1 MVDMNYFYLAIGLI
15 VLMVFSFKRFNKPSF
30 PNRETLPSDLEPL
43 RYLFLRGAYNRAL
56 FTYIAGFSVV
66 YFLLVLVG
74 PKVAGLFGI
83 ENVPAESWPLLTA
96 LLLVGVIPNAKWLE
110 EIEEWLRRQ
119 VHAWFLVPGGAER
132 TINLLEDAKYDP
144 PLTQLEAVKENKRQK
159 IREHLRLP
167 STSPLHQWARAV
179 VLMAS
184 LEGKGTGPA
193 IIKAEALQPFSKDFD
208 LILERFKFLRQEV
221 EQTEVSSLDEEAEDN
236 LSRRIKGFLKRLYAY
251 ISWGVRNQADTEE
264 EVKKTLEEFG
274 FRIPEVGER
283 RVFDLVV
290 PAVITVFCISTV
302 CLVVVDTIPSQ
313 LEWEIINTMGDALI
327 ENMKFGVTAAIMYG
341 AAIIIAL
348 KARSSMIERRLWK
361 PRAPRCLVRIA
372 FWSGL
377 ATWLVIVL
385 NTAMLHPG
393 TNEAVRRIVA
403 VPFSSDVISGSFL
416 NSDLG
421 YVLTKMRTALPW
433 LIPGCVVSLVLAAQL
448 GGDVRRTGWK
458 DRILDG
464 IYLGILLGVAT
475 TLATFLQGSL
485 EGDPNA
491 KSMFAS
497 GLSGVACG
505 AVIGLLV
512 PGAFRADVVRP
523 FDDEQ
528 IKRLDDLKNEAISKL
543 GLSADDWLYKP
554 HKALRGITP
563 AEALQHQNI
572 ATGVSRLLNELHS
585 RLAEDGQ
592 PDAGERIMP
601 TVIEGGR
608 RAGVVGP

>member
-1 MVDMNYFYLAIGLI
+1 
-15 VLMVFSFKRFNKPSF
+15 
-30 PNRETLPSDLEPL
+30 
-43 RYLFLRGAYNRAL
+43 
-56 FTYIAGFSVV
+56 
-66 YFLLVLVG
+66 
-74 PKVAGLFGI
+74 
-83 ENVPAESWPLLTA
+83 
-96 LLLVGVIPNAKWLE
+96 
-110 EIEEWLRRQ
+110 
-119 VHAWFLVPGGAER
+119 
-132 TINLLEDAKYDP
+132 
-144 PLTQLEAVKENKRQK
+144 
-159 IREHLRLP
+159 
-167 STSPLHQWARAV
+167 
-179 VLMAS
+179 
-184 LEGKGTGPA
+184 
-193 IIKAEALQPFSKDFD
+193 
-208 LILERFKFLRQEV
+208 
-221 EQTEVSSLDEEAEDN
+221 
-236 LSRRIKGFLKRLYAY
+236 
-251 ISWGVRNQADTEE
+251 
-264 EVKKTLEEFG
+264 
-274 FRIPEVGER
+274 
-283 RVFDLVV
+283 
-290 PAVITVFCISTV
+290 
-302 CLVVVDTIPSQ
+302 
-313 LEWEIINTMGDALI
+313 
-327 ENMKFGVTAAIMYG
+327 
-341 AAIIIAL
+341 
-348 KARSSMIERRLWK
+348 
-361 PRAPRCLVRIA
+361 
-372 FWSGL
+372 
-377 ATWLVIVL
+377 
-385 NTAMLHPG
+385 
-393 TNEAVRRIVA
+393 